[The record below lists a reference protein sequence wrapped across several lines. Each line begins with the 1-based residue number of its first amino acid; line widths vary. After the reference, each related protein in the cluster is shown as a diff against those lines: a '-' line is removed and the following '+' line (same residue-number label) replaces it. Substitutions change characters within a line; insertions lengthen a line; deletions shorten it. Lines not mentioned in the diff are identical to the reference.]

1 MQLLFMRD
9 DAMYNE
15 CVLMLVQHVEMKAC
29 QSSGD
34 SQGDFKWQQCC
45 CVGVLES
52 RPGKL
57 FVILL
62 QGEKLLWFQSQLHPD
77 KSVYSK
83 KEACEI
89 IERYLHRFDNE
100 LEQIELV
107 NSIKGRQGRQHSARE
122 DVIKHTMERERMLYE
137 GYGIEIPD
145 ILNGKHLKIF
155 REWNGDLQKLP
166 NIKMRTFSS
175 QSWKCDVKQC
185 TKEDEEEDLTTQ
197 IEDNSESE
205 PASS

>member
-1 MQLLFMRD
+1 RCQPKIQKGKGQTEKKAIHPYSRKAAQIARGIHQQEKKD
-9 DAMYNE
+9 RQKNE
-15 CVLMLVQHVEMKAC
+15 KAVRL
-29 QSSGD
+29 SS
-34 SQGDFKWQQCC
+34 
-45 CVGVLES
+45 
-52 RPGKL
+52 
-57 FVILL
+57 I
-62 QGEKLLWFQSQLHPD
+62 GEKLLWFQSQLHPD
-77 KSVYSK
+77 KSVYSR

-122 DVIKHTMERERMLYE
+122 DVIKHTIEREKMLYE

-175 QSWKCDVKQC
+175 QSWKCDVEQC